1 MKFAAIL
8 SIMALSGYSAFG
20 QLLSQH
26 HWNERVILLFANHSE
41 QIDLQTQ
48 IDLLT
53 QNKEEVTE
61 RALVIYQIFESHVL
75 SPNKKVLTSADA
87 VALRNSHDIS
97 SGEAFTFLLIGKDGT
112 EKMRSE
118 KVVSMSR
125 LFSLIDAMPMRRA
138 EIRKKGQ

>member
-20 QLLSQH
+20 QILSEH
-26 HWNERVILLFANHSE
+26 HWSDRVILLFASDSE
-41 QIDLQTQ
+41 QAELQTQ
-48 IDLLT
+48 IGLLT
-53 QNKEEVTE
+53 RDEEEVTE
-61 RALVIYQIFESHVL
+61 RALVIYQIFDSYAL

-87 VALRNSHDIS
+87 KTLRDSYDIPS
-97 SGEAFTFLLIGKDGT
+97 EEAFTFILIGKDGT

-118 KVVSMSR
+118 KVVSMST
-125 LFSLIDAMPMRRA
+125 LFSIIDAMPMRRA